1 MRLEL
6 RQIDSEGTSP
16 ASRKWFF
23 ERGRRTLGRAP
34 DCDWR
39 LPEDQRSV
47 SKFHCTIERD
57 REGFLL
63 RDQSANGSKVDG
75 HIVHEGESAR
85 LADQSTVEVGNL
97 AFKVRISGERDE
109 DLEDPEAGLVLSDEP
124 LTISSILA
132 DIAPGGRAAA
142 SILGERVAED
152 WSVPV
157 ATGKEGSSPSRNVEI
172 GWNGPPEIRS
182 ATKFLPDD
190 WNTDEGSDYGSHL
203 EHGSATHVSAPAL
216 RVRAVETLETVND
229 NIPPPEPLLDD
240 FPRLSIGRAGELA
253 ERLEPLLGRFDE
265 ALDNAFA
272 VFEMEPP
279 RPASEPDIFGRSREE
294 SLVIRAGALLD
305 RQMKLNAALEE
316 LVREAGRQME
326 PRILE
331 ARIDAGSRGPHF
343 APPWGRNRDYW
354 QAYKAQFEKNGRTQ
368 SVREIFRDAMTRAVD
383 GGQRETMPK
392 EREGSGRHEE

>member
-142 SILGERVAED
+142 GILGERVAED

-294 SLVIRAGALLD
+294 ALVIRAGALLD

-331 ARIDAGSRGPHF
+331 ARIDAGSRGLHF

-354 QAYKAQFEKNGRTQ
+354 QAYKAQFEKNGRAQ